1 MPRKPASGGSP
12 RNRKKSTPSPEI
24 STEYQFDT
32 LTESEKALQRAGWK
46 PTLLDDFAEFRRIHN
61 ITPEIIAQ
69 KRAEGFEIAD
79 IVSLEATSIHGDV
92 LETSRLRGSFH
103 SLAVSEDQLGLV
115 KELEAARRENAR
127 LKGDAIVLPVS
138 KSQIVDLFCW
148 CKDNMAWL
156 IVGMLGVSLIWV
168 VFFKS
173 APTPHQ
179 APTPTVTQKTQR

>member
-12 RNRKKSTPSPEI
+12 RNRKKSIPQ
-24 STEYQFDT
+24 TELSADYQFDT
-32 LTESEKALQRAGWK
+32 LTESEKALQRAGWS
-46 PTLLDDFAEFRRIHN
+46 PSLLEDFAEFRRVHN
-61 ITPEIIAQ
+61 ITPEIIEQ
-69 KRAEGFEIAD
+69 KRAEGFQIAD
-79 IVSLEATSIHGDV
+79 IVSLEATSIHSDV

-127 LKGDAIVLPVS
+127 LKGDAIMLPVS

-173 APTPHQ
+173 APTPQ
-179 APTPTVTQKTQR
+179 QVPTPTVTQKTQR